1 MPQFFKLWSP
11 VQGSGSYFSIESVVD
26 NAEGLRIYLRETCSW
41 ESITSFFLEG

>member
-26 NAEGLRIYLRETCSW
+26 ADCIDVLSLGAPAVEYM
-41 ESITSFFLEG
+41 